1 MAYKRHS
8 QGGRFKAA
16 NFGDLGLRALKDQQE
31 RQVKSLKDQAREEA
45 QMGYEHLR
53 EMRGAA
59 AREIEH
65 NRQLQ
70 NFYSKRDNL
79 AIENT
84 KFRGKTEYDR
94 LMGEAKEYEKQAK
107 FWQDFSSTYAQQY
120 QKAATDIWDIA
131 TTEQSNRQQ
140 DIIFNDPK
148 FIKFEAS
155 YSKLNNIASKAQLD
169 EMEAILRDKNSTEE
183 QKSQY
188 LGHIV
193 ELGFRMNHKTKL
205 ALLNRE
211 LNNWEQEV
219 LNLRALATRP
229 GKYPE
234 GHPQAGE
241 RKPAIQWNEKTAG
254 QFMYLRAR
262 ELLRAYGIDPT
273 SQAGREFLKGVEE
286 KAVAERKKL
295 ANLSDGNA
303 SDEYRRELSETSK
316 NLVGKNSYAVNND
329 GSIVVSGPTAIVYN
343 NNWNSRVIYEGAGA
357 RIDPD
362 SGRVIQPTGNNIHN
376 NFVQIM
382 KSDIASGRFAS
393 KEQAKRHTILQLKPG
408 AKVTYENDGRTMV
421 YNEKDSWLGQHPSLA
436 DEFEDAWREYEKEE
450 KTKFDEDKVLEDHRT
465 VNNLKD
471 RALGSMNE
479 TIPETLPDGT
489 KNPEYLNLADKETLA
504 ALQKEHRG
512 KEETI
517 KFLGE
522 FEVYNQ
528 YDLNGDIVTA
538 KLTAEYKAGN
548 LKNLEEHLAYLPL
561 EVQEEW
567 KSKLNQLKILDR
579 KNYLGTNLTRRATGF
594 LSEILGIEAAKK
606 EALNTDHFQ
615 ATIGYFEQ
623 DILATF
629 EEEYEKD
636 PEASDAELIARTRTE
651 IKRKIA
657 VKNAD
662 GSMGEGVY
670 RRSNTG
676 TSALSTKF
684 LIDPALAID
693 NEKAKATFDQVEKK
707 FLANNSTA
715 FSNGLKAVIKDGK
728 FQVGKDANNRVYLV
742 SLNEA
747 DAAVIAI
754 NEGRELPFN
763 ATINHI
769 VKNQPKSRDGTR
781 LEARDIWNMYFKG
794 VGIDTQIKPNVIDFA
809 SSNTEN
815 STLKADTSRMNEANK
830 CAVGAVCK
838 MSDEGIIN
846 TGEKS
851 AEGARIEQNDSTRD
865 FVVQSLEG
873 TLTEQQQKIL
883 YPHSHTLRKDTHI
896 PWWVKP
902 WAGKT
907 PTKSP
912 LRLNRL

>member
-53 EMRGAA
+53 EMRGSA

-70 NFYSKRDNL
+70 NFYTKRDNL

-84 KFRGKTEYDR
+84 QFRGKTEYDR

-107 FWQDFSSTYAQQY
+107 FWGDFSSTYAQQY
-120 QKAATDIWDIA
+120 QKAATDIYDIA
-131 TTEQSNRQQ
+131 TTAQSNRQQ
-140 DIIFNDPK
+140 DVIFNDPK

-229 GKYPE
+229 GVYPE
-234 GHPQAGE
+234 GHPQAGQH
-241 RKPAIQWNEKTAG
+241 KPAIQWNEKTAG

-286 KAVAERKKL
+286 KAVVERKKL
-295 ANLSDGNA
+295 ANLSHGNA
-303 SDEYRRELSETSK
+303 DDKYRRELSETSK
-316 NLVGKNSYAVNND
+316 NLVGKNSYAVSND

-343 NNWNSRVIYEGAGA
+343 NNWNSRVIYEGAGS

-362 SGRVIQPTGNNIHN
+362 TGRVIAPTGNNIHN
-376 NFVQIM
+376 NFVQLM
-382 KSDIASGRFAS
+382 KSDISSGRFAS
-393 KEQAKRHTILQLKPG
+393 KEQARRHTILQLKPG
-408 AKVTYENDGRTMV
+408 AEVTYEDDGRTMV

-436 DEFEDAWREYEKEE
+436 DEFEDAWREYEKQE
-450 KTKFDEDKVLEDHRT
+450 KTKFDENKVLDDHRT
-465 VNNLKD
+465 VNKLKD
-471 RALGSMNE
+471 RALGSMNG

-489 KNPEYLNLADKETLA
+489 KNPEYLNLSDPDTLT
-504 ALQKEHRG
+504 ALQKQHHG

-517 KFLGE
+517 KFLGN
-522 FEVYNQ
+522 FETYNQ

-538 KLTAEYKAGN
+538 KLTAEYKSGKSGDLA
-548 LKNLEEHLAYLPL
+548 NLEEHLAYLPL

-567 KSKLNQLKILDR
+567 TDKLNQLKILDR
-579 KNYLGTNLTRRATGF
+579 KGYLGTNLTTKAKGI
-594 LSEILGIEAAKK
+594 LVDILGQEAAKPGK
-606 EALNTDHFQ
+606 LTGDHFQ
-615 ATIGYFEQ
+615 TVIGYIEQ
-623 DILATF
+623 DILVTF
-629 EEEYEKD
+629 AEEYEKN
-636 PEASDAELIARTRTE
+636 PEATDTELITATKAE
-651 IKRKIA
+651 IARKIA
-657 VKNAD
+657 AN
-662 GSMGEGVY
+662 GGLGEGVY
-670 RRSNTG
+670 RRSSQG
-676 TSALSTKF
+676 DLSTTF
-684 LIDPALAID
+684 YIDQNKSTD
-693 NEKAKATFDQVEKK
+693 NEKAKASLKQVENK
-707 FLANNSTA
+707 FIAQNGTA
-715 FSNGLKAVIKDGK
+715 FSNGIKGVLQDGK
-728 FQVGKDANNRVYLV
+728 FQVGDDATNRVYLV
-742 SLNEA
+742 SLDEA
-747 DAAVIAI
+747 DAAILRL
-754 NEGRELPFN
+754 NEGLDLPYN
-763 ATINHI
+763 ATIDHI
-769 VKNQPKSRDGTR
+769 VKNQPKSKDGTR

-794 VGIDTQIKPNVIDFA
+794 VGIDTQIEPNVIDFA
-809 SSNTEN
+809 LSNTEN
-815 STLKADTSRMNEANK
+815 STLKADTSRMTEANK

-838 MSDEGIIN
+838 MADDNIIDVTQKSQEAIN
-846 TGEKS
+846 VEKKQ
-851 AEGARIEQNDSTRD
+851 G
-865 FVVQSLEG
+865 VVQSVLHHFFLG
-873 TLTEQQQKIL
+873 GWQNST
-883 YPHSHTLRKDTHI
+883 PDTDRNMFMPGI
-896 PWWVKP
+896 
-902 WAGKT
+902 
-907 PTKSP
+907 
-912 LRLNRL
+912 

>member
-53 EMRGAA
+53 EMRGSA

-84 KFRGKTEYDR
+84 QFRGKTEYDR

-107 FWQDFSSTYAQQY
+107 FWGDFSSTYAQQY
-120 QKAATDIWDIA
+120 QKAATDIYDLA
-131 TTEQSNRQQ
+131 TTEQSNRQL
-140 DIIFNDPK
+140 DVIDADPK
-148 FIKFEAS
+148 YHKFVAS
-155 YSKLNNIASKAQLD
+155 YSKLNNLASKAQVD
-169 EMEAILRDKNSTEE
+169 EAVSVLRDKNATEE
-183 QKSQY
+183 QKSKY
-188 LGHIV
+188 LSHIV

-211 LNNWEQEV
+211 LANWEQEA
-219 LNLRALATRP
+219 LNLRALATRNEP
-229 GKYPE
+229 PL
-234 GHPQAGE
+234 
-241 RKPAIQWNEKTAG
+241 QWNEKTAG
-254 QFMYLRAR
+254 QFFYLRAR
-262 ELLRAYGIDPT
+262 EIMRAYGVDP
-273 SQAGREFLKGVEE
+273 SSKAGKEFLKGVEE
-286 KAVAERKKL
+286 KATDTRNKL
-295 ANLSDGNA
+295 SKVSDANA
-303 SDEYRRELSETSK
+303 SEEYRRELSESTK
-316 NLVGKNSYAVNND
+316 NLIGKSSYAVSN
-329 GSIVVSGPTAIVYN
+329 GSIVVSGSTAIEYN
-343 NNWNSRVIYEGAGA
+343 NDWNTRVIYEGAGA
-357 RIDPD
+357 RINPD
-362 SGRVIQPTGNNIHN
+362 TGSVIEPTGNNVHN
-376 NFVQIM
+376 NFVQVM
-382 KSDIASGRFAS
+382 ESDIMSGRFAS
-393 KEQAKRHTILQLKPG
+393 KEQARRHTILQLKPG
-408 AKVTYENDGRTMV
+408 AKVTYEDDGKTMV

-436 DEFEDAWREYEKEE
+436 DEFDDAWRKYEKQE
-450 KTKFDEDKVLEDHRT
+450 KTKFDEDKVLDDHRT

-489 KNPEYLNLADKETLA
+489 KNPEYLNLADPETLA

-517 KFLGE
+517 KFLGN

-548 LKNLEEHLAYLPL
+548 LKNLEEHLAYLPPD
-561 EVQEEW
+561 VQAEW
-567 KSKLNQLKILDR
+567 ESKLNQLKILDR
-579 KNYLGTNLTRRATGF
+579 KNYLGTALTRRASGF
-594 LSEILGIEAAKK
+594 LSEILGVEAAKK

-662 GSMGEGVY
+662 GTMGEGVY

-684 LIDPALAID
+684 LIDPALDID
-693 NEKAKATFDQVEKK
+693 NEKAKATLDQVEKK
-707 FLANNSTA
+707 FLANNSIA
-715 FSNGLKAVIKDGK
+715 FSNGLKAVLKDGK
-728 FQVGKDANNRVYLV
+728 FQVGKDASNKVYLV

-747 DAAVIAI
+747 DAAIIAI
-754 NEGRELPFN
+754 NEGREPKFN
-763 ATINHI
+763 ETINHI
-769 VKNQPKSRDGTR
+769 VKNQPKSKDGTR

-838 MSDEGIIN
+838 MSDDGIIN

-907 PTKSP
+907 STKSP

>member
-31 RQVKSLKDQAREEA
+31 RQIKSLKDQAREEA

-53 EMRGAA
+53 EMRGSA

-70 NFYSKRDNL
+70 NFYSKRDQL

-84 KFRGKTEYDR
+84 QFRGKTEYDK

-107 FWQDFSSTYAQQY
+107 FWGDFSSTYAQQY
-120 QKAATDIWDIA
+120 QKAATDIYDLA
-131 TTEQSNRQQ
+131 TTEQSNRQL
-140 DIIFNDPK
+140 DVIDADPK
-148 FIKFEAS
+148 YHKFVAS
-155 YSKLNNIASKAQLD
+155 YSKLNNLASKAQVD
-169 EMEAILRDKNSTEE
+169 EAVSVLRDKNATEE
-183 QKSQY
+183 QKSKY
-188 LGHIV
+188 LSHIV

-211 LNNWEQEV
+211 LANWEQEA

-234 GHPQAGE
+234 GHPQAGQN
-241 RKPAIQWNEKTAG
+241 KPPIQWNEKTAG
-254 QFMYLRAR
+254 QFFYLRAR
-262 ELLRAYGIDPT
+262 EIMRAYGVDP
-273 SQAGREFLKGVEE
+273 SSKAGKEFLKGVED
-286 KAVAERKKL
+286 KAIIERKKL
-295 ANLSDGNA
+295 ASA
-303 SDEYRRELSETSK
+303 SDASASETYRRELSESTK
-316 NLVGKNSYAVNND
+316 NLIGKSSYAVSN
-329 GSIVVSGPTAIVYN
+329 GSIVVSGSTAIEYN
-343 NNWNSRVIYEGAGA
+343 NDWNTRVIYEGAGA
-357 RIDPD
+357 RMDTNT
-362 SGRVIQPTGNNIHN
+362 GRVIEPSGNNVHN
-376 NFVQIM
+376 NFVQLM
-382 KSDIASGRFAS
+382 KSDIMSGRFAS
-393 KEQAKRHTILQLKPG
+393 KEQAIRHTILQLKPG
-408 AKVTYENDGRTMV
+408 AKVTYEDDGRTMV

-450 KTKFDEDKVLEDHRT
+450 KTKFDEDKVIDDHKT
-465 VNNLKD
+465 VNKLKD
-471 RALGSMNE
+471 RALGSMNG
-479 TIPETLPDGT
+479 TIEETLPDGT
-489 KNPEYLNLADKETLA
+489 KNPEYLNLADKEVLA

-528 YDLNGDIVTA
+528 YNLNGDIVTA

-548 LKNLEEHLAYLPL
+548 LKNLEEHLAYLPPDIQKDW
-561 EVQEEW
+561 ED
-567 KSKLNQLKILDR
+567 KLNQLKILDR
-579 KNYLGTNLTRRATGF
+579 KNYLGTNLTRRAAGF
-594 LSEILGIEAAKK
+594 LSEILGVEAAKK

-662 GSMGEGVY
+662 GTMGEGVY

-693 NEKAKATFDQVEKK
+693 NEKAKATLDQVEKK

-754 NEGRELPFN
+754 NEGREPKFN
-763 ATINHI
+763 ETINHI
-769 VKNQPKSRDGTR
+769 VKNQPKSKDGTR

-794 VGIDTQIKPNVIDFA
+794 VGIDTQVKPNVIDFA
-809 SSNTEN
+809 SSNTKN
-815 STLKADTSRMNEANK
+815 STLKTDTSRMNEANK

-838 MSDEGIIN
+838 MADEGIIN
-846 TGEKS
+846 NGEKS
-851 AEGARIEQNDSTRD
+851 AEGHRIDQNDSTRD

-873 TLTEQQQKIL
+873 ALTEQQQKIL
-883 YPHSHTLRKDTHI
+883 YPNSHTLRKDTHV
-896 PWWVKP
+896 PWWIKP
-902 WAGKT
+902 WAEKT

>member
-53 EMRGAA
+53 EMRGSA

-70 NFYSKRDNL
+70 NFYTKRDNL

-84 KFRGKTEYDR
+84 QFRGKTEYDR

-107 FWQDFSSTYAQQY
+107 FWGDFSSTYAQQY
-120 QKAATDIWDIA
+120 QKAATDIYDIA
-131 TTEQSNRQQ
+131 TTAQSNRQQ
-140 DIIFNDPK
+140 DVIFNDPK

-229 GKYPE
+229 GVYPE
-234 GHPQAGE
+234 GHPQAGQH
-241 RKPAIQWNEKTAG
+241 KPAIQWNEKTAG

-286 KAVAERKKL
+286 KAVVERKKL
-295 ANLSDGNA
+295 ANLSHGNA
-303 SDEYRRELSETSK
+303 DDKYRRELSETSK
-316 NLVGKNSYAVNND
+316 NLVGKNSYAVSND

-343 NNWNSRVIYEGAGA
+343 NNWNSRVIYEGAGS

-362 SGRVIQPTGNNIHN
+362 TGRVIAPTGNNIHN
-376 NFVQIM
+376 NFVQLM
-382 KSDIASGRFAS
+382 KSDISSGRFAS
-393 KEQAKRHTILQLKPG
+393 KEQARRHTILQLKPG
-408 AKVTYENDGRTMV
+408 AEVTYEDDGRTMV

-436 DEFEDAWREYEKEE
+436 DEFEDAWREYEKQE
-450 KTKFDEDKVLEDHRT
+450 KTKFDENKVLDDHRT
-465 VNNLKD
+465 VNKLKD
-471 RALGSMNE
+471 RALGSMNG

-489 KNPEYLNLADKETLA
+489 KNPEYLNLSDPDTLT
-504 ALQKEHRG
+504 ALQKQHHG

-517 KFLGE
+517 KFLGN
-522 FEVYNQ
+522 FETYNQ

-538 KLTAEYKAGN
+538 KLTAEYKSGKSGDLA
-548 LKNLEEHLAYLPL
+548 NLEEHLAYLPL

-567 KSKLNQLKILDR
+567 TDKLNQLKILDR
-579 KNYLGTNLTRRATGF
+579 KGYLGTNLTTKAKGI
-594 LSEILGIEAAKK
+594 LVDILGQEAAKPGK
-606 EALNTDHFQ
+606 LTGDHFQ
-615 ATIGYFEQ
+615 TVIGYIEQ
-623 DILATF
+623 DILVTF
-629 EEEYEKD
+629 AEEYEKN
-636 PEASDAELIARTRTE
+636 PEATDTELITATKAE
-651 IKRKIA
+651 IARKIA
-657 VKNAD
+657 AN
-662 GSMGEGVY
+662 GGLGEGVY
-670 RRSNTG
+670 RRSSQG
-676 TSALSTKF
+676 DLSTTF
-684 LIDPALAID
+684 YIDQNKSTD
-693 NEKAKATFDQVEKK
+693 NEKAKASLKQVENK
-707 FLANNSTA
+707 FIAQNGTA
-715 FSNGLKAVIKDGK
+715 FSNGIKGVLQDGK
-728 FQVGKDANNRVYLV
+728 FQVGDDATNRVYLV
-742 SLNEA
+742 SLDEA
-747 DAAVIAI
+747 DAAILRL
-754 NEGRELPFN
+754 NEGLDLPYN
-763 ATINHI
+763 ATIDHI
-769 VKNQPKSRDGTR
+769 IKNQPKSKDGTR

-794 VGIDTQIKPNVIDFA
+794 VGIDTQIEPNVIDFA
-809 SSNTEN
+809 LSNTEN
-815 STLKADTSRMNEANK
+815 STLKADTSRMTEANK

-838 MSDEGIIN
+838 MADDNIIDVTQKSQEAIN
-846 TGEKS
+846 VEKKQ
-851 AEGARIEQNDSTRD
+851 G
-865 FVVQSLEG
+865 VVQSVLHHFFLG
-873 TLTEQQQKIL
+873 GWQNST
-883 YPHSHTLRKDTHI
+883 PDTDRNMFMPGI
-896 PWWVKP
+896 
-902 WAGKT
+902 
-907 PTKSP
+907 
-912 LRLNRL
+912 